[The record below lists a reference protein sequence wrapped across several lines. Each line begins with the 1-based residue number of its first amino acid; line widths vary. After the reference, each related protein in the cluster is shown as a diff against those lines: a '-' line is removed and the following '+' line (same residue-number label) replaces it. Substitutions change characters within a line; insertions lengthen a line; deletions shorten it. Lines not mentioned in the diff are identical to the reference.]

1 MFVHT
6 VIAVFLHNI

>member
-6 VIAVFLHNI
+6 VITSCITC